1 MKKWKLKVAVLFTF
15 LLSMITLQHTFIHP
29 FSVDVQVQR
38 ENKRL
43 ICISVASESQL
54 SFMAIDCTCR
64 I

>member
-15 LLSMITLQHTFIHP
+15 LLSTITLLHTFIHP

-43 ICISVASESQL
+43 ICI
-54 SFMAIDCTCR
+54 R

>member
-43 ICISVASESQL
+43 ICISVA
-54 SFMAIDCTCR
+54 IDS
-64 I
+64 